1 MTALLRR
8 RIERIE
14 AAVYGAASTG
24 AAIVLTA
31 PAENATA
38 EAWAQ
43 HKQELA
49 KAKGTYGRIIVISD
63 QHNRRQPAGRGV
75 VYVPTELDAALEMA
89 TCTPSEHGNRDQLAD
104 ILAGL
109 SGKVL
114 GPDSKAA
121 IFSEWGDR

>member
-1 MTALLRR
+1 MSALHR
-8 RIERIE
+8 RIKRIE
-14 AAVYGAASTG
+14 AEVTGTDRTG
-24 AAIVLTA
+24 AAIVLSA

-49 KAKGTYGRIIVISD
+49 KARGAYGRIIVISD

-75 VYVPTELDAALEMA
+75 FYVPTELDAALEMA
-89 TCTPSEHGNRDQLAD
+89 TCTPSEHGNRDKLAD
-104 ILAGL
+104 ILDGL

-114 GPDSKAA
+114 GPDNKAST
-121 IFSEWGDR
+121 FSEWADR

>member
-1 MTALLRR
+1 MTALHRR
-8 RIERIE
+8 LKRIE
-14 AAVYGAASTG
+14 AEVTGTDRTG

-31 PAENATA
+31 PAEKATA
-38 EAWAQ
+38 EAWTQ

-63 QHNRRQPAGRGV
+63 QHNRRLPAGRGV
-75 VYVPTELDAALEMA
+75 VYVPNELEAALEMA
-89 TCTPSEHGNRDQLAD
+89 TCTPSEHGNRDKLAD
-104 ILAGL
+104 ILDGL

>member
-1 MTALLRR
+1 MTALHRR
-8 RIERIE
+8 LKRIE
-14 AAVYGAASTG
+14 AEVTGTDRTG

-31 PAENATA
+31 PAEKATA
-38 EAWAQ
+38 QAWAQ
-43 HKQELA
+43 HKQEVA
-49 KAKGTYGRIIVISD
+49 KARGTHGRIIVISD
-63 QHNRRQPAGRGV
+63 LHNRRQPAGRGV

-89 TCTPSEHGNRDQLAD
+89 TCTPSEHGNRDQLTD